1 MKPFNLQ
8 AALAGAAVVTRGGKK
23 VSRLMYVPEINN
35 GPFTVLAVVG
45 GALYTFTK
53 EGQFVVE
60 GSFRELDLF
69 MGTVKKSGWIN
80 IYRFDIVDDTTF
92 RPNFSSGNPA
102 TGKTL
107 HPTKDEAD
115 RKADAFSERI
125 DCVKLEWE
133 E

>member
-23 VSRLMYVPEINN
+23 VSRLMYVPEIN
-35 GPFTVLAVVG
+35 GTYPVLAVVG

-53 EGQFVVE
+53 EGQFVE
-60 GSFRELDLF
+60 GGILGLDLF

-102 TGKTL
+102 KNGKTI

-115 RKADAFSERI
+115 KAAAFSRERI